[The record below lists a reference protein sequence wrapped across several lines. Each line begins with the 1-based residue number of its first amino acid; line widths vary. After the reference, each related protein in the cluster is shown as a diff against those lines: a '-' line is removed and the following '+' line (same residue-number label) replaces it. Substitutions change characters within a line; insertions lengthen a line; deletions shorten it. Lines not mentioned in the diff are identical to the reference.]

1 MALCKCPECQNL
13 ISTQSKFCP
22 KCGFDVEKYMQ
33 ENGNKIQ
40 CNQCWAINPPDATH
54 CCKCGN
60 NLQYSNHVAD
70 GLPDAES
77 EFEKKSID
85 HNILQRVIIVLL
97 AAILLFLLMPKV
109 FTITFY

>member
-85 HNILQRVIIVLL
+85 HNILQRVILL
-97 AAILLFLLMPKV
+97 RKS
-109 FTITFY
+109 

>member
-1 MALCKCPECQNL
+1 
-13 ISTQSKFCP
+13 
-22 KCGFDVEKYMQ
+22 MQ
-33 ENGNKIQ
+33 PML
-40 CNQCWAINPPDATH
+40 AINPPDATH

-60 NLQYSNHVAD
+60 NLQYSNQVAD